1 MFYSEKVKIA
11 CNILFNAHKN
21 DMDKG
26 GYPYVF
32 HPFYLA
38 MQMNDEDSTIVAL
51 LHDVIEDHGDKYSF
65 ETFKSLGFNDNV
77 INALKLLTYDENISY
92 LDYIAKINNNLI
104 AKKVK
109 IADLKHNL
117 DLKRTDGNKP
127 DKYALYLEALNYLE
141 K

>member
-65 ETFKSLGFNDNV
+65 ETFKHID
-77 INALKLLTYDENISY
+77 ACCNICSY
-92 LDYIAKINNNLI
+92 LIKNLYS
-104 AKKVK
+104 
-109 IADLKHNL
+109 
-117 DLKRTDGNKP
+117 
-127 DKYALYLEALNYLE
+127 KYLYDIL
-141 K
+141 

>member
-1 MFYSEKVKIA
+1 MKI
-11 CNILFNAHKN
+11 
-21 DMDKG
+21 
-26 GYPYVF
+26 
-32 HPFYLA
+32 LA
-38 MQMNDEDSTIVAL
+38 LDDE
-51 LHDVIEDHGDKYSF
+51 E
-65 ETFKSLGFNDNV
+65 
-77 INALKLLTYDENISY
+77 NALKLLTYDENISY